1 VKKPETCQL
10 FREKTK
16 YLLSERGLSLI
27 LAGRL
32 SFIAEAVPSSK
43 GLCKNAKHIRCQ
55 KNSPFI
61 LGSYKIFMPPPIKF
75 L

>member
-16 YLLSERGLSLI
+16 HLLSERGLSLI

-32 SFIAEAVPSSK
+32 SFNAEAMPSSK
-43 GLCKNAKHIRCQ
+43 SLYMDVLHIQCQ
-55 KNSPFI
+55 KI
-61 LGSYKIFMPPPIKF
+61 L